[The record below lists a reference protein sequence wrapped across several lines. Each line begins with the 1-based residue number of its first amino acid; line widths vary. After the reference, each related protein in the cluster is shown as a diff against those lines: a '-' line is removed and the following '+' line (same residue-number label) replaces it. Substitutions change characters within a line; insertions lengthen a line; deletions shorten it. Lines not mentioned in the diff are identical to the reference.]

1 MAGPSAGFDRPTL
14 RLDSD
19 NRRRYIMLL
28 VSPRE
33 KRSGTTKITKNVQVA
48 PRAHA
53 GLHASALSRSARLH
67 AGGPRNRPARTA
79 GEREGGEHVR
89 RAGSRFGPFAEEPRC
104 GQHSGGPRGEPWGQ
118 PFYRDLDPR
127 DFAALLGDLG
137 VDPIVNKVVAH

>member
-33 KRSGTTKITKNVQVA
+33 KRSGTTKITKTVQVA

-104 GQHSGGPRGEPWGQ
+104 ERVHR
-118 PFYRDLDPR
+118 LDR
-127 DFAALLGDLG
+127 KSTRLNSSHDQISYAVFCLKKKKKRNLLFIS
-137 VDPIVNKVVAH
+137 VF